1 MLYKENLKKALKDL
15 NAYKKKKKQKYNF
28 YSFDNVLKNY
38 NFDIFFTIG
47 TRSTGKTTA
56 LQRDII
62 LQDFLD
68 HDYQFVKLCRY
79 KEERK
84 NEYQAEWF
92 SSIIM
97 ETLHRFDIHIEYKTG
112 KYYIN
117 EYQKYIDKQSGEF
130 MQSDFIKEG
139 EIIGV
144 VLKLLKI

>member
-68 HDYQFVKLCRY
+68 HNYQFVKLCRY

-112 KYYIN
+112 KYCIN
-117 EYQKYIDKQSGEF
+117 SPLCLSIY
-130 MQSDFIKEG
+130 
-139 EIIGV
+139 
-144 VLKLLKI
+144 L